1 MKKLNFPHKKILV
14 YKKLSSQNKKN
25 YIPSK
30 FSNFKFL
37 FFINFFL
44 FINLKKKFISEFF

>member
-25 YIPSK
+25 YIFRK
-30 FSNFKFL
+30 II
-37 FFINFFL
+37 FF
-44 FINLKKKFISEFF
+44 